1 MASPRRRI
9 VDAPTRRLPPQVQAV
24 RVVVEPDTDP
34 DASYLDARELSERR
48 GSYERGEFELLRVHA
63 EAEVLI
69 EGTVQTLTS
78 PGLSG
83 IESDLDDKDVD
94 QVMGEEWGAL
104 RGVLKAVGV
113 PTSQLPLA
121 VERSWINRR

>member
-1 MASPRRRI
+1 MPHPRRRI

-34 DASYLDARELSERR
+34 DASYLDAPELSERR
-48 GSYERGEFELLRVHA
+48 DGYDRGEFELLRVQA

-69 EGTVQTLTS
+69 EGTVQTLRS
-78 PGLSG
+78 PGDSG
-83 IESDLDDKDVD
+83 IESDLDPKEVE
-94 QVMGEEWGAL
+94 QVVNEEWSAL

-113 PTSQLPLA
+113 PTNQLPL
-121 VERSWINRR
+121 VF